1 MKESGGRGGG
11 LGRLP
16 GEGDPAWQEIK
27 HQSINRCEPGDPTA
41 AGLRRRQRDPRGAG
55 GRQQR
60 GRRRKKRRVA
70 GGRAVWRG
78 PRAGR
83 WRTDGENQVPR
94 ATVAAAGGWVLPV
107 RAGSGARA
115 PVLLLA
121 AGPGRGRL
129 AQPLGALVPA
139 RRRQRRGRRRWP
151 RLLEEAQTRAQ
162 ETAAAASARGS
173 ANCAEY
179 FRLWR

>member
-1 MKESGGRGGG
+1 M
-11 LGRLP
+11 P

-41 AGLRRRQRDPRGAG
+41 AGLRRRQRDPRGRVGGSSEGGG
-55 GRQQR
+55 GRRGESPVGERCGEDRARGGGGPMERTKCRAQR
-60 GRRRKKRRVA
+60 WPRPV
-70 GGRAVWRG
+70 GGCSRC
-78 PRAGR
+78 
-83 WRTDGENQVPR
+83 E
-94 ATVAAAGGWVLPV
+94 
-107 RAGSGARA
+107 RA